1 MNKTEARDLLKQ
13 FKSDDKNAID
23 KLYEIFSGKLYN
35 FAYSY
40 LKTEAD
46 SLDVVQNVFISV
58 WDKRESLKSDT
69 NLEAYLFTITK
80 NAVISIFRK
89 KAQEKDYLE
98 HLRNTVVVAHEDTE
112 KQYDYELLYG
122 KIQELI
128 EELPEQRR
136 RIFKLSKEKGLS
148 NKDIAEELH
157 ISVKTV
163 EDHKAKAKRFIKT
176 KLQESG
182 FVALLFWEVFM

>member
-1 MNKTEARDLLKQ
+1 MNKTEAKELLKQ

-23 KLYEIFSGKLYN
+23 TLYEIYNGKLYN
-35 FAYSY
+35 FAFSY

-46 SLDVVQNVFISV
+46 SLDVVQSVFINV
-58 WDKRESLKSDT
+58 WDKRESLKSNT

-98 HLRNTVVVAHEDTE
+98 HLRNTAVLTYNDTE
-112 KQYDYELLYG
+112 KQYDYEFLYE
-122 KIQELI
+122 KIQQII
-128 EELPEQRR
+128 EELPEQRK

-148 NKDIAEELH
+148 NKDIAAELN

-182 FVALLFWEVFM
+182 FIALLFFEMFL

>member
-1 MNKTEARDLLKQ
+1 MNKTEAKELLKQ

-23 KLYEIFSGKLYN
+23 TLYEIYSGKLYN
-35 FAYSY
+35 FAFSY

-46 SLDVVQNVFISV
+46 SLDVVQSVFINV
-58 WDKRESLKSDT
+58 WDKRESLKNDT
-69 NLEAYLFTITK
+69 NLDAYLFTITK

-98 HLRNTVVVAHEDTE
+98 HLRNTAVLTYHDTE
-112 KQYDYELLYG
+112 KQYDCEFLYE
-122 KIQELI
+122 KIQQII
-128 EELPEQRR
+128 EELPVQRK

-148 NKDIAEELH
+148 NKDIAAELN

-182 FVALLFWEVFM
+182 FIALLFFEMFV

>member
-1 MNKTEARDLLKQ
+1 MNRAEERTLIKQ
-13 FKSDDKNAID
+13 FKSDDKTAIN

-35 FAYSY
+35 FAFSY

-46 SLDVVQNVFISV
+46 SLDVVQNVFINV
-58 WDKRESLKSDT
+58 WDKRQNIKNDT

-80 NAVISIFRK
+80 NSVISIFRK
-89 KAQEKDYLE
+89 KAQEKNYLE
-98 HLRNTVVVAHEDTE
+98 HLRNTVVLSQDDTE
-112 KQYDYELLYG
+112 DQYDYEVLYS

-128 EELPEQRR
+128 EELPEQRK

-148 NKDIAEELH
+148 NKDIAEELK

-163 EDHKAKAKRFIKT
+163 EDHKSKAKRFIKT
-176 KLQESG
+176 KLKESG
-182 FVALLFWEVFM
+182 FVALLFFEMFV